1 MKHNPNGNEQQK
13 WASQAP
19 TFVQWKRRRE
29 KEVGASYVW
38 AIGNAKPAL
47 TSVVFPFSFIHL
59 EIVEQFWQIVNV
71 NFYIDCQYFSL
82 FGERLTR
89 AMVVAPLLRLPQS
102 GVRCMGLYRSSFNP
116 VKSHICTQSLQLNNQ
131 RAKCFSTSISKWQ
144 DQAFL
149 ERTRNIGIIA
159 HIDAGKTTT
168 TERMLFY
175 SGFTRRIG
183 DVDEGSTV
191 TDFLPAERAR
201 GITIQSAAI
210 TFHWP
215 PGDGAEGPAVT
226 KDPSVPRSANSH
238 TINLIDTPGHADF
251 TFEVMRSLRIL
262 DGAVCILDGVAGVE
276 AQTEQVWK
284 QASTYKIPRVLY
296 VNKLDRDGAAFGR
309 TVREVSS
316 RLSVHPAVC
325 HIPWFQGGNGPFIG
339 IADAINLQGL
349 KWKEGEDGRA
359 VKMMNLEQLDAEE
372 PALAEEL
379 RKARIALVE
388 LLSEQDEI
396 MVEKFFE
403 HEDHLAVPSMDI
415 IDSLRRCVLDPTS
428 RIVPL
433 FAGASFRNMGVQP
446 LLDAVVNLL
455 PSPPEAPDPEVS
467 IGGVKGGL
475 RRLLSGDLIVEQEE
489 QVSISA
495 KGKKKK
501 KSLQINAKDAIA
513 KLNSCALAFKVVNDP
528 KRGVLVYVRVY
539 SGSLDRNSLLFN
551 TNLHLSERAPRL
563 LKMYAND
570 AVEVD
575 SIPAGHIG
583 VVVGLKHA
591 RTGDTL
597 LSYAGNKPT
606 PPEPLTTLQL
616 RPIDVPPPVFFTSVE
631 PHSLSEEKRVQ
642 DSLSLLLRED
652 PSLHVSVDEE
662 SGQTLLS
669 GMGELHLEIAR
680 DRLIGDLK
688 AKASMGRIEIGYR
701 ESTLGVSN
709 TITKIFE
716 KEIAGRQGKA
726 GCTAMVEPCNEESV
740 SEAADEDTILAQTI
754 EGNQIIIRAPGLQVE
769 TGRNEEETS
778 PFLPPGMDL
787 NTLRTSL
794 QNGALAALARGPQF
808 TFPMHNTRVT
818 LTIDPIE
825 HLFGG
830 DSTTAALS
838 AAARQATSAA
848 LRDVLTGAGTV
859 MMEPVMNVII
869 SVDEASLGSVVHDI
883 SSSRGGHILSLDD
896 DVSASTTESSE
907 SFPPID
913 PKRVYAPADPFET
926 PSVGIEMP
934 ASASRQRNITAK
946 VPLKEMV
953 GYLKHLR
960 SLTAGRGTF
969 VMSVDRFENMSA
981 QRQKAVLAELRG
993 GF

>member
-1 MKHNPNGNEQQK
+1 MGRYKPQ
-13 WASQAP
+13 
-19 TFVQWKRRRE
+19 F
-29 KEVGASYVW
+29 
-38 AIGNAKPAL
+38 NAVK
-47 TSVVFPFSFIHL
+47 L
-59 EIVEQFWQIVNV
+59 EA
-71 NFYIDCQYFSL
+71 
-82 FGERLTR
+82 RL
-89 AMVVAPLLRLPQS
+89 
-102 GVRCMGLYRSSFNP
+102 
-116 VKSHICTQSLQLNNQ
+116 QSLQQNIGMT
-131 RAKCFSTSISKWQ
+131 KCFSTSTSKWQ
-144 DQAFL
+144 SDTL
-149 ERTRNIGIIA
+149 DRTRNIGIIA

-215 PGDGAEGPAVT
+215 PGDGSESQASPR
-226 KDPSVPRSANSH
+226 DPSVPRSANSH

-276 AQTEQVWK
+276 AQTEQVWN
-284 QASTYKIPRVLY
+284 QASTYKIPRVIY

-316 RLSVHPAVC
+316 RLSVYPAVC
-325 HIPWFQGGNGPFIG
+325 HIPWFHGGNGPFVG
-339 IADAINLQGL
+339 IADVVNLQGL
-349 KWKEGEDGRA
+349 RWKEGEDGRS
-359 VKMMNLEQLDAEE
+359 VQMMNLEQLDAEE
-372 PALAEEL
+372 PALAQEL

-396 MVEKFFE
+396 IVEKFFE
-403 HEDHLAVPSMDI
+403 CEDHLAVSPMDI
-415 IDSLRRCVLDPTS
+415 VESLRRCVLDPSS

-475 RRLLSGDLIVEQEE
+475 RRLLSGDLIVEQSE
-489 QVSISA
+489 QASA
-495 KGKKKK
+495 SSKGKKKK
-501 KSLQINAKDAIA
+501 KSAASNDPKDAIS
-513 KLNSCALAFKVVNDP
+513 KLQSCALAFKVVNDP

-631 PHSLSEEKRVQ
+631 PHSLSEEKRMQ
-642 DSLSLLLRED
+642 ESLDLLLRED
-652 PSLHVSVDEE
+652 PSLHVTVDEE

-680 DRLIGDLK
+680 DRLINDLK

-701 ESTLGVSN
+701 ESTLGASGPV
-709 TITKIFE
+709 TKIFD
-716 KEIAGRQGKA
+716 KEVAGRRGKA
-726 GCTAMVEPCNEESV
+726 GCTAIVEPLNEDA
-740 SEAADEDTILAQTI
+740 SEISADGDTLLSKTI
-754 EGNQIIIRAPGLQVE
+754 EGNHIIIRAPGLQVE
-769 TGRNEEETS
+769 SARNEEETS
-778 PFLPPGMDL
+778 PFLPAGMDL
-787 NTLRTSL
+787 NTLRVAM
-794 QNGALAALARGPQF
+794 QNGALAALARGPKF
-808 TFPMHNTRVT
+808 TFPMHNTQVT
-818 LTIDPIE
+818 LTLNPTE
-825 HLFGG
+825 HLFGN
-830 DSTTAALS
+830 DSTPSALS

-848 LRDVLTGAGTV
+848 LRDIVAGPGTV

-883 SSSRGGHILSLDD
+883 SSSRGGHILSLDED
-896 DVSASTTESSE
+896 VPVSATDAAGSNAGMEE
-907 SFPPID
+907 PLPPID
-913 PKRVYAPADPFET
+913 PKRVYAPLDPFET
-926 PSVGIEMP
+926 PSVGVEVP
-934 ASASRQRNITAK
+934 TSASRQRTITAK

>member
-1 MKHNPNGNEQQK
+1 
-13 WASQAP
+13 
-19 TFVQWKRRRE
+19 
-29 KEVGASYVW
+29 
-38 AIGNAKPAL
+38 
-47 TSVVFPFSFIHL
+47 
-59 EIVEQFWQIVNV
+59 
-71 NFYIDCQYFSL
+71 
-82 FGERLTR
+82 
-89 AMVVAPLLRLPQS
+89 MVVASLSRFPS
-102 GVRCMGLYRSSFNP
+102 GMCRMRSTLYRTSNITSIRSSLP
-116 VKSHICTQSLQLNNQ
+116 KGSQSNYKQLQ
-131 RAKCFSTSISKWQ
+131 KFSTSSSWQ
-144 DQAFL
+144 NEVLD
-149 ERTRNIGIIA
+149 RTRNIGIIA

-215 PGDGAEGPAVT
+215 PGEVNGSTGPQSGAQNEPIR
-226 KDPSVPRSANSH
+226 RSAYPH

-276 AQTEQVWK
+276 AQTEKVWN
-284 QASTYKIPRVLY
+284 QASTYKIPRVIF

-316 RLSVHPAVC
+316 RLGVYPAVC
-325 HIPWFQGGNGPFIG
+325 QIPWFLGGNGAFVG
-339 IADAINLQGL
+339 VADAVHLQGL
-349 KWKEGEDGRA
+349 RWKEGEDGRT
-359 VKMMNLEQLDAEE
+359 VKMADLQQLETEE
-372 PALAEEL
+372 PALAKEL
-379 RKARIALVE
+379 RRARVALIE
-388 LLSEQDEI
+388 LLSEHDEEI
-396 MVEKFFE
+396 VEKFFE
-403 HEDHLAVPSMDI
+403 SEEDHLAVSPADI
-415 IDSLRRCVLDPTS
+415 IQSLRRCVLDQSS
-428 RIVPL
+428 RIIPL

-446 LLDAVVNLL
+446 LLDSIVDLL

-475 RRLLSGDLIVEQEE
+475 RTLLSGDLIVQQDEKA
-489 QVSISA
+489 SA
-495 KGKKKK
+495 TSKGKQHKK
-501 KSLQINAKDAIA
+501 KSTSVTKSTDAIS
-513 KLNSCALAFKVVNDP
+513 KLQSCALAFKVVNDA

-583 VVVGLKHA
+583 VVVGLKQT

-597 LSYAGNKPT
+597 VSYAGNKAT
-606 PPEPLTTLQL
+606 PPEPLTSLQL
-616 RPIDVPPPVFFTSVE
+616 RPIAVPPPVFFTSVE
-631 PHSLSEEKRVQ
+631 PHSLSEEKRMQ
-642 DSLSLLLRED
+642 DSLALLLRED
-652 PSLHVSVDEE
+652 PSLHVNVDEE

-680 DRLIGDLK
+680 DRLINDLK
-688 AKASMGRIEIGYR
+688 AKATMGRIEIGYR
-701 ESTLGVSN
+701 ETALGASSPMA
-709 TITKIFE
+709 IIFD
-716 KEIAGRQGKA
+716 KEIAGRKGKA
-726 GCTAMVEPCNEESV
+726 GCTALAEQLDENDEAPYDQDTLLVETY
-740 SEAADEDTILAQTI
+740 D
-754 EGNQIIIRAPGLQVE
+754 GNQIILRAPGLQIE
-769 TGRNEEETS
+769 RSSRGEEESS
-778 PFLPPGMDL
+778 PLLPPGMDL
-787 NTLRTSL
+787 VQFRTAL
-794 QNGALAALARGPQF
+794 QNGAVAALARGPQF

-818 LTIDPIE
+818 LTIDPATD
-825 HLFGG
+825 LFGNET
-830 DSTTAALS
+830 STSALTS
-838 AAARQATSAA
+838 AARQATVAA
-848 LRDVLTGAGTV
+848 LRDVQAGAGTT

-883 SSSRGGHILSLDD
+883 SSSRGGHIISLDEEVPISGTD
-896 DVSASTTESSE
+896 ASPSSQALE
-907 SFPPID
+907 EEMLPPID
-913 PKRVYAPADPFET
+913 TSRVYAPPDPFET
-926 PSVGIEMP
+926 PSVGAEIP
-934 ASASRQRNITAK
+934 ASVASPRTITAK

-969 VMSVDRFENMSA
+969 VMSVDRFENMSG

-993 GF
+993 GL